1 MTGILGSVK
10 CRAEAD
16 LLVSLGVDI
25 LDLKDPTR
33 GALGALAPDLIAEIV
48 AAHPNACISATLGDL
63 PMQADLIEASARAT
77 LQLGVHHVKIGFFPG
92 GDWRDILSRLEA
104 SVAGS
109 VSLIAVL
116 LADQAAPDLDWVPR
130 FAASGFSG
138 IMLDTADKVR
148 GSLTDLVSRAFLAEF
163 IQIARDSGLMTGLA
177 GSLQAADIPLLL
189 PLKPSYLGFR
199 GALCKHGRGSSIS
212 AAQVAAV
219 IRSVRA
225 G

>member
-1 MTGILGSVK
+1 MTGVLGSVAS
-10 CRAEAD
+10 RSEAD

-25 LDLKDPTR
+25 LDLKDPSR
-33 GALGALAPDLIAEIV
+33 GALGALVPDLITEIV

-77 LQLGVHHVKIGFFPG
+77 MQLGVHHVKIGFFPG
-92 GDWRDILSRLEA
+92 GHWQDILFRLED

-116 LADQAAPDLDWVPR
+116 LADQAAPDLDWIPR

-148 GSLTDLVSRAFLAEF
+148 GSLTDLVSSAFLAEF
-163 IQIARDSGLMTGLA
+163 IQLARDCGLMTGLA

-189 PLKPSYLGFR
+189 PLEPSYLGFR
-199 GALCKHGRGSSIS
+199 GALCERGRDSSIS
-212 AAQVAAV
+212 AARAAAV